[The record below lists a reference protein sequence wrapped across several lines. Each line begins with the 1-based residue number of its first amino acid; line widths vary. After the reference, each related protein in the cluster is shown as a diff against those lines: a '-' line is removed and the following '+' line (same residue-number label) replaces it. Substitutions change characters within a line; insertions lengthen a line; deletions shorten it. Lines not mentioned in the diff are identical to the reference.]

1 MTATTPDDTGFRP
14 RLRRLVRQTAV
25 FAIALGVSGI
35 LAPAG
40 AFGAT
45 EPPNDSEGKVEL
57 SVSAGA
63 RGNVTVGAA
72 TSAVVTVQNET
83 DAEVSPGRVLVE
95 LNRTPLADDA
105 AISSWLDGEEVGGT
119 FAALGAESTNSVD
132 AGASGTTTIS
142 VPPELLADLAPG
154 VYPLRAGLSGA
165 TTGSTG
171 SDDIVSRNASATSV
185 LIVTTGEAAQVA
197 VVVPITATPANGTL
211 LTNEE
216 LSALTAEDGALTAQ
230 LDGVTGT
237 AAILAIDPAIL
248 AAIRVLGTSAPSQ
261 ATDWLER
268 LDELPNERFALQ
280 FGDADA
286 SAQSQ
291 AGLPALLQPTTLST
305 FLNPSNFPNTP
316 ATPAPGDEPA
326 GSPSPSPSPTSS
338 PALPD
343 DAELSEID
351 GATPGILWPRGG
363 VTQGDLTTF
372 AAYLDGAATT
382 ILPSSVVDGG
392 TSAHALAG
400 AADVLISDDDVATAL
415 SLAAAEA
422 EPAARQRH
430 LAAASA
436 HLFLAAQS
444 APGAPLLVGLDRDET
459 RTASALRDAI
469 STADT
474 PGFSLSTLRGLPTAP
489 VTVTGT
495 ADPAHAAAVGTLLG
509 DEQTLGQFAT
519 ILSDPQLLLSLERI
533 RILRTLAVGIP
544 ADSFA
549 KVVAQHQKG
558 TQETLGA
565 VSIPPSSTIQ
575 LLTAAADLPFG
586 VRNDLPWPVT
596 IQLSVAPTDPRL
608 EVKPVVEQVV
618 QANTSMR
625 IKVPVEAR
633 VGSGEVGLRLSLSS
647 PTGVPIGGT
656 EVVRVAVRAE
666 WEGIG
671 VGIFGGLIV
680 LLIALGVLR
689 TVRRRR
695 REAIESQSALAEEE
709 DAVLSRPFPPES
721 KDGRE

>member
-1 MTATTPDDTGFRP
+1 MTATTPDDTGLRP
-14 RLRRLVRQTAV
+14 RLRRLVRKTAV

-35 LAPAG
+35 LAPTA
-40 AFGAT
+40 AFAAT

-57 SVSAGA
+57 YVSAGA

-72 TSAVVTVQNET
+72 TSAVVTVENET

-105 AISSWLDGEEVGGT
+105 AIASWLDGEEVEGT
-119 FAALGAESTNSVD
+119 FAALGTESTNSVD

-165 TTGSTG
+165 TTGATG
-171 SDDIVSRNASATSV
+171 SDDVVSRNASATSV

-211 LTNEE
+211 LTNDE

-286 SAQSQ
+286 TAQAQ
-291 AGLPALLQPTTLST
+291 AQLPALLQPTTLGT

-316 ATPAPGDEPA
+316 ATTAPGDEPA
-326 GSPSPSPSPTSS
+326 GSPSPTPTTA

-343 DAELSEID
+343 DAELSEIE
-351 GATPGILWPRGG
+351 GAMPDILWPRGN
-363 VTQGDLTTF
+363 VTQADLATF

-382 ILPSSVVDGG
+382 ILPSSVIDGG
-392 TSAHALAG
+392 ASARATAG
-400 AADVLISDDDVATAL
+400 DAEVLISDDAVATAL

-422 EPAARQRH
+422 EPGARQRQ

-474 PGFSLSTLRGLPTAP
+474 PGFSLSALRGLPTTP
-489 VTVTGT
+489 VTLTGA
-495 ADPAHAAAVGTLLG
+495 ADPAYAAAVGTLLG

-596 IQLSVAPTDPRL
+596 IQLSVSPTDPRL

-633 VGSGEVGLRLSLSS
+633 VGSGEVGLRLNLSS

-680 LLIALGVLR
+680 LLIALGVVR

-709 DAVLSRPFPPES
+709 EAVLSRPFPPES

>member
-14 RLRRLVRQTAV
+14 RLRRLVRKTAV

-35 LAPAG
+35 LAPTA
-40 AFGAT
+40 AFAAT
-45 EPPNDSEGKVEL
+45 ESPNDEGRVEL
-57 SVSAGA
+57 YVSAGA

-105 AISSWLDGEEVGGT
+105 AISSWLDGEGVEGA
-119 FAALGAESTNSVD
+119 FAQLGAESTNSVD
-132 AGASGTTTIS
+132 AGASGSTTIS

-165 TTGSTG
+165 TTGATG
-171 SDDIVSRNASATSV
+171 SDDLVSRNASATSV
-185 LIVTTGEAAQVA
+185 LIVTSGEAAQVA

-211 LTNEE
+211 LTSEE

-237 AAILAIDPAIL
+237 AAILAIDPAIV
-248 AAIRVLGTSAPSQ
+248 AAIRVLGTSAPTQ
-261 ATDWLER
+261 ARDWLER
-268 LDELPNERFALQ
+268 LDQLPNERFALQ

-286 SAQSQ
+286 TAQAQ
-291 AGLPALLQPTTLST
+291 AQLPALLQPTTLST
-305 FLNPSNFPNTP
+305 FLDPSNFPNTP

-326 GSPSPSPSPTSS
+326 GSPSPTPTTA
-338 PALPD
+338 PQLPD

-351 GATPGILWPRGG
+351 GATPGILWPRGD
-363 VTQGDLTTF
+363 VTQGDLATF
-372 AAYLDGAATT
+372 SGYLDGTAAT
-382 ILPSSVVDGG
+382 ILPSSVTAGA

-400 AADVLISDDDVATAL
+400 DAQVLISDDDAATAL

-422 EPAARQRH
+422 EPGARQRQ

-474 PGFSLSTLRGLPTAP
+474 PGFSLSALRGLPTAP
-489 VTVTGT
+489 VAVTGA
-495 ADPAHAAAVGTLLG
+495 ADPAYAAAVGTLLG

-544 ADSFA
+544 ADSFS

-596 IQLSVAPTDPRL
+596 IQLSVSPTDPRL

-633 VGSGEVGLRLSLSS
+633 VGSGEVGLRLNLSS

-680 LLIALGVLR
+680 LLIALGVVR

>member
-14 RLRRLVRQTAV
+14 RLRRLVRKTAV

-35 LAPAG
+35 LAPTA
-40 AFGAT
+40 AFAAT
-45 EPPNDSEGKVEL
+45 ESPNDDEGRVEL
-57 SVSAGA
+57 YVSAGA

-105 AISSWLDGEEVGGT
+105 AISSWLDGEDVEGA
-119 FAALGAESTNSVD
+119 FAQLGAESTNSVD

-165 TTGSTG
+165 TTGATG
-171 SDDIVSRNASATSV
+171 SDDLVSRNASATSV
-185 LIVTTGEAAQVA
+185 LIVTSGEAAQVA

-211 LTNEE
+211 LTSEE

-237 AAILAIDPAIL
+237 AAILAIDPAIV
-248 AAIRVLGTSAPSQ
+248 AAIRVLGTSAPTQ
-261 ATDWLER
+261 ARDWLER
-268 LDELPNERFALQ
+268 LDQLPNERFALQ

-286 SAQSQ
+286 TAQAQ
-291 AGLPALLQPTTLST
+291 AQLPALLQPTTLST
-305 FLNPSNFPNTP
+305 FLDPSNFPNTP

-326 GSPSPSPSPTSS
+326 GSPSPTPTTA
-338 PALPD
+338 PQLPD

-351 GATPGILWPRGG
+351 GATPGILWPRGD
-363 VTQGDLTTF
+363 VTQGDLATF
-372 AAYLDGAATT
+372 SGYLDGTAAT
-382 ILPSSVVDGG
+382 ILPSSVTAGA

-400 AADVLISDDDVATAL
+400 DAQVLISDDDAATAL

-422 EPAARQRH
+422 EPGARQRQ

-474 PGFSLSTLRGLPTAP
+474 PGFSLSALRGLPTAP
-489 VTVTGT
+489 VAVTGA
-495 ADPAHAAAVGTLLG
+495 ADPAYAAAVGTLLG

-596 IQLSVAPTDPRL
+596 IQLSVSPTDPRL

-633 VGSGEVGLRLSLSS
+633 VGSGEVGLRLNLSS

-680 LLIALGVLR
+680 LLIALGVVR

>member
-14 RLRRLVRQTAV
+14 RLRRLVRKTAV

-35 LAPAG
+35 LAPTA
-40 AFGAT
+40 AFAAT
-45 EPPNDSEGKVEL
+45 ESPNDDEGRVEL
-57 SVSAGA
+57 YVSAGA

-105 AISSWLDGEEVGGT
+105 AISSWLDGEDVEGA
-119 FAALGAESTNSVD
+119 FAQLGAESTNSVD

-165 TTGSTG
+165 ITGATG
-171 SDDIVSRNASATSV
+171 SDDLVSRNASATSV
-185 LIVTTGEAAQVA
+185 LIVTSGEAAQVA

-211 LTNEE
+211 LTSEE

-237 AAILAIDPAIL
+237 AAILAIDPAIV
-248 AAIRVLGTSAPSQ
+248 AAIRVLGTSAPTQ
-261 ATDWLER
+261 ARDWLER
-268 LDELPNERFALQ
+268 LDQLPNERFALQ

-286 SAQSQ
+286 TAQAQ
-291 AGLPALLQPTTLST
+291 AQLPALLQPTTLST
-305 FLNPSNFPNTP
+305 FLDPSNFPNTP

-326 GSPSPSPSPTSS
+326 GSPSPTPTTA
-338 PALPD
+338 PQLPD

-351 GATPGILWPRGG
+351 GATPGILWPRGD
-363 VTQGDLTTF
+363 VTQGDLATF
-372 AAYLDGAATT
+372 SGYLDGTAAT
-382 ILPSSVVDGG
+382 ILPSSVTAGA

-400 AADVLISDDDVATAL
+400 DAQVLISDDDAATAL

-422 EPAARQRH
+422 EPGARQRQ

-474 PGFSLSTLRGLPTAP
+474 PGFSLSALRGLPTAP
-489 VTVTGT
+489 VAVTGA
-495 ADPAHAAAVGTLLG
+495 ADPAYAAAVGTLLG

-596 IQLSVAPTDPRL
+596 IQLSVSPTDPRL

-633 VGSGEVGLRLSLSS
+633 VGSGEVGLRLNLSS

-680 LLIALGVLR
+680 LLIALGVVR

>member
-14 RLRRLVRQTAV
+14 RLRRLVRKTAV

-35 LAPAG
+35 LAPTA
-40 AFGAT
+40 AFAAT
-45 EPPNDSEGKVEL
+45 ESPNDDEGRVEL
-57 SVSAGA
+57 YVSAGA

-105 AISSWLDGEEVGGT
+105 AISSWLDGEDVEGA
-119 FAALGAESTNSVD
+119 FAQLGAESTNSVD

-165 TTGSTG
+165 TTGATG
-171 SDDIVSRNASATSV
+171 SDDLVSRNASATSV
-185 LIVTTGEAAQVA
+185 LIVTSGEAAQVA

-211 LTNEE
+211 LTSEE

-237 AAILAIDPAIL
+237 AAILAIDPAIV
-248 AAIRVLGTSAPSQ
+248 AAIRVLGTSAPTQ
-261 ATDWLER
+261 ARDWLER
-268 LDELPNERFALQ
+268 LDQLPNERFALQ

-286 SAQSQ
+286 TAQAQ
-291 AGLPALLQPTTLST
+291 AQLPALLQPTTLST
-305 FLNPSNFPNTP
+305 FLDPSNFPNTP

-326 GSPSPSPSPTSS
+326 GSPSPTPTTA
-338 PALPD
+338 PQLPD

-351 GATPGILWPRGG
+351 GATPGILWPRGD
-363 VTQGDLTTF
+363 VTQGDLATF
-372 AAYLDGAATT
+372 SGYLDGTAAT
-382 ILPSSVVDGG
+382 ILPSSVTAGA

-400 AADVLISDDDVATAL
+400 DAQVLISDDDAATAL

-422 EPAARQRH
+422 EPGARQRQ

-474 PGFSLSTLRGLPTAP
+474 PGFSLSALRGLPTAP
-489 VTVTGT
+489 VAVTGA
-495 ADPAHAAAVGTLLG
+495 ADPAYAAAVGTLLG

-544 ADSFA
+544 ADSFS

-596 IQLSVAPTDPRL
+596 IQLSVSPTDPRL

-633 VGSGEVGLRLSLSS
+633 VGSGEVGLRLNLSS

-680 LLIALGVLR
+680 LLIALGVVR